1 MTGLV
6 LVAFGLLLL
15 WANRRQIGDGLQ
27 SMRWH
32 AVKARVCETAMHV
45 DPSQRNIPVSL
56 LLSQN
61 RRLYRL
67 EYHVAGA
74 DYTWTSEPFTSAPH
88 DLMTGDRVTIFYDPA
103 NPERAAFRRGIP
115 LRSLIG
121 LVVISAGGYV
131 AWKSGWR

>member
-1 MTGLV
+1 MIAAG
-6 LVAFGLLLL
+6 FLLL
-15 WANRRQIGDGLQ
+15 WANRSQIIGGFR
-27 SMRWH
+27 SMRWPS
-32 AVKARVCETAMHV
+32 VKARVCETAMHV
-45 DPSQRNIPVSL
+45 DPAQRSIPVSL

-67 EYHVAGA
+67 EYHVAGIE
-74 DYTWTSEPFTSAPH
+74 YSWSSEPFSTAPH
-88 DLMTGDRVTIFYDPA
+88 NLMTGERVTIFYDPA

-131 AWKSGWR
+131 AWKSDWQ